1 MPLIELIYM
10 ASGLVRQQF
19 KHHRQPRNDIDS
31 IRRIMLRRNP
41 GGRWQ
46 PEGEQMVKSILTWLQ
61 GISLRQGLNGIP
73 TQGKGETREPA
84 QNSCGFFSTREAIGL
99 FRHLKVL
106 DLLFFLSL

>member
-1 MPLIELIYM
+1 MKPSCALADI
-10 ASGLVRQQF
+10 ASNHVEW
-19 KHHRQPRNDIDS
+19 
-31 IRRIMLRRNP
+31 NP

-73 TQGKGETREPA
+73 TQGKGETSEPA

-99 FRHLKVL
+99 VRW
-106 DLLFFLSL
+106 